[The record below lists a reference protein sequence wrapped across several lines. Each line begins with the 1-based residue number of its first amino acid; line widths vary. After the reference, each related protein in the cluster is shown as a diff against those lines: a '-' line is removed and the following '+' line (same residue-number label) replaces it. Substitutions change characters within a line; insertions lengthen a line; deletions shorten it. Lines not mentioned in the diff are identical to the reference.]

1 MPEVY
6 RTTAVS
12 TGDGR
17 NGHSRT
23 TDGMID
29 VDLATPKEQGG
40 PGGATNPEQLFAAGY
55 AGCFHS
61 SLKVAARGQGIT
73 LVGSE
78 VAVTVGLL
86 KDDGGFSLAVTIS
99 ADLPGISPDQGEQLL
114 ALAHQRCPYSKA
126 TRGNI
131 DVQLNLSQ
139 PAGAAGH

>member
-6 RTTAVS
+6 RTAAVS

-23 TDGMID
+23 TDGMVD

-40 PGGATNPEQLFAAGY
+40 PGGATNPEQLFAAGW

-61 SLKVAARGQGIT
+61 SLKAVARGEGIT
-73 LVGSE
+73 LTDTT
-78 VAVTVGLL
+78 VTVEIGLN
-86 KDDGGFSLAVTIS
+86 KEDSGFSLAAVIV
-99 ADLPGISPDQGEQLL
+99 AHLPGVEKDQAEKLLEQ
-114 ALAHQRCPYSKA
+114 AHQRCPYSKA

-131 DVQLNLSQ
+131 DVDLSLN
-139 PAGAAGH
+139 

>member
-6 RTTAVS
+6 HTTAVS

-17 NGHSRT
+17 NGHTRT

-40 PGGATNPEQLFAAGY
+40 PGGASNPEQLFAAGY

-61 SLKVAARGQGIT
+61 SLKVAARGEGIT
-73 LVGSE
+73 LTGSE
-78 VAVTVGLL
+78 VSVTVGLL
-86 KDDGGFSLAVTIS
+86 KDDGAFSLAVTIS
-99 ADLPGISPDQGEQLL
+99 ASLPGVSPEQGEQLL

-131 DVQLNLSQ
+131 DVRLTLSQ
-139 PAGAAGH
+139 PVEAATG

>member
-1 MPEVY
+1 MAEVY
-6 RTTAVS
+6 STTAVS

-61 SLKVAARGQGIT
+61 AMKVAARGEGVVLT
-73 LVGSE
+73 DSVVS
-78 VAVTVGLL
+78 VTVGLV
-86 KDDGGFSLAVTIS
+86 KEAGGFTLAVTIT
-99 ADLPGISPDQGEQLL
+99 ADLPGISREQGEKLL
-114 ALAHQRCPYSKA
+114 AQSHQRCPYSKA

-131 DVQLNLSQ
+131 DVQLNLRQ
-139 PAGAAGH
+139 P

>member
-6 RTTAVS
+6 RTNAIS

-29 VDLATPKEQGG
+29 VDLVTPKEQGG

-73 LVGSE
+73 LTGST
-78 VAVTVGLL
+78 VTVTVSLL
-86 KDDGGFSLAVTIS
+86 KEDNAFSLAVAI
-99 ADLPGISPDQGEQLL
+99 AVDLPGVSTEQGEQLL
-114 ALAHQRCPYSKA
+114 QQAHQRCPYSKA
-126 TRGNI
+126 TLGNI
-131 DVQLNLSQ
+131 DVQLTLSQ
-139 PAGAAGH
+139 TADAAIP

>member
-6 RTTAVS
+6 RTDAIS

-23 TDGMID
+23 SDGMID

-61 SLKVAARGQGIT
+61 SLKAAARGLGVT
-73 LVGSE
+73 LDGTS
-78 VAVTVGLL
+78 VTVSVGLL
-86 KDDGGFSLAVTIS
+86 KEDGAFSLAVTIT
-99 ADLPGISPDQGEQLL
+99 ADLPGTAREQGEQLL
-114 ALAHQRCPYSKA
+114 DLAHQRCPYSKA
-126 TRGNI
+126 TRGNV
-131 DVQLNLSQ
+131 DVDLVL
-139 PAGAAGH
+139 A